1 MPKNNPLDRKYM
13 GIAISLARKGMG
25 RTNPNPAVGAVLVK
39 NGRII
44 ARDYHKKAGA
54 PHAEA
59 LVIKKAGRDAAG
71 ATLYCTL
78 EACSHYGKTPPCVDA
93 LIRSGIKRA
102 VFAMKD
108 PNPLNDGK
116 GISRLKKAGIRAE
129 CGLLAEEAASL
140 NKPFIKFMKRQ
151 RPYVTIK
158 IAESLDGKIADAK
171 GNSKW
176 ITSLESRRFVH
187 KLRSQSGAVMI
198 GVNTL
203 LKDNPLLTNRYY
215 RAIRRQPMRVIVDT
229 CLKTPIAS
237 RILKN
242 VGGTVL
248 IAAGRGAAAKR
259 KALLEKKGARVVLL
273 PEKNG
278 RVKLAAVLKYLNKI
292 GVMSVLCEGGGELV
306 SSLIRERLADEAYF
320 FIAPKIIGGR
330 LAPSSCG
337 GPSTDMRDSINLKN
351 IRVEKIGTDILVQG
365 EFPLYGG
372 FARKAKRGA

>member
-1 MPKNNPLDRKYM
+1 MPKVNPLDKKYM
-13 GIAISLARKGMG
+13 GIAISLAKKGIG

-44 ARDYHKKAGA
+44 AADYHKKAGA
-54 PHAEA
+54 SHAET

-78 EACSHYGKTPPCVDA
+78 EACSNYGKTPPCVDA
-93 LIRSGIKRA
+93 LIKSGIKRA

-108 PNPLNDGK
+108 PNPLNGGK

-129 CGLLAEEAASL
+129 YGLLAEEAAFL
-140 NKPFIKFMKRQ
+140 NKPFIKFMTKQ
-151 RPYVTIK
+151 MPYVTIK
-158 IAESLDGKIADAK
+158 IAGSLDGKIADAK

-176 ITSLESRRFVH
+176 ITSEKSRRFVH
-187 KLRSQSGAVMI
+187 KLRSQSDAVMI
-198 GVNTL
+198 GINTL
-203 LKDNPLLTNRYY
+203 LKDDPLLTNRYY

-229 CLKTPIAS
+229 YLKTPIAS
-237 RILKN
+237 RILKSSA
-242 VGGTVL
+242 GTVL
-248 IAAGRGAAAKR
+248 IAAGRGASVKR

-278 RVKLAAVLKYLNKI
+278 RVKLAAVLKYLNNL

-337 GPSTDMRDSINLKN
+337 GPPADIRDAVNLKN
-351 IRVEKIGTDILVQG
+351 IRVEKIGPDILVRG
-365 EFPLYGG
+365 EFHPCGG
-372 FARKAKRGA
+372 FARKAGRGA